1 MDLKMSNYMQ
11 MNYCK
16 QPSMIVSHLT
26 LNRLFRRTYPGMWA
40 SLVVQQRRICLQCRS
55 CRFDPWIG
63 EIPWR
68 RAQQPTP
75 VSLPG
80 ESHGQRSL
88 EGYSPRCHKEWDMT
102 ERLTLSPTHTNLACS
117 LSSGFSRC
125 SVDILSMNSHFS
137 DILSIK

>member
-1 MDLKMSNYMQ
+1 MQ

-40 SLVVQQRRICLQCRS
+40 SLVVQQRRICLQYRS

-68 RAQQPTP
+68 RKCQSTT
-75 VSLPG
+75 VFLPG
-80 ESHGQRSL
+80 KFQGQKSL
-88 EGYSPRCHKEWDMT
+88 VGYSPWDHKASDMT
-102 ERLTLSPTHTNLACS
+102 EHTQCQHYTCSNIHFPDCCQFHSWNEVQCCRTFRVPWRVTFLSVTVH
-117 LSSGFSRC
+117 R
-125 SVDILSMNSHFS
+125 
-137 DILSIK
+137 K